1 MGKPKELLYIVSY
14 RSHKDYKYIHK
25 YQNDYE
31 SYYPQNAFAYM
42 WEHHKSY
49 RLANT

>member
-14 RSHKDYKYIHK
+14 RSQNDQKRVDE

-31 SYYPQNAFAYM
+31 SYYPQKAFAYM
-42 WEHHKSY
+42 REHHKSH